1 MSHRLQSVTA
11 KRLSSHG
18 NTSVFNLLII
28 VLVGA
33 LVYILY
39 TRERLDS
46 YLPEDYR
53 YATRFAS
60 NAEESGDDATPAP
73 ANAAAPAND
82 SGAPKASL
90 ISSPAPSTPAASSAA
105 PAGRSLSEYSAV
117 PRAQWPRQVAVMREM
132 EVQIISGGR
141 VAGSMKAK
149 PGTLFELVEIQ
160 GENVQI
166 RAGGELKVLPASETD
181 ALFRFRQIGK

>member
-1 MSHRLQSVTA
+1 M
-11 KRLSSHG
+11 KRQSSHG
-18 NTSVFNLLII
+18 NTSLLNLVII
-28 VLVGA
+28 VMVGA

-60 NAEESGDDATPAP
+60 KATEGESDKPATP
-73 ANAAAPAND
+73 
-82 SGAPKASL
+82 SASTTNGTT
-90 ISSPAPSTPAASSAA
+90 ASTPAASA
-105 PAGRSLSEYSAV
+105 PAGQSLAQYSNV

-149 PGTLFELVEIQ
+149 PGTLFELVDIQ

-166 RAGGELKVLPASETD
+166 RAGGELKTLPAGETD
-181 ALFRFRQIGK
+181 ILFRFRQIGK